1 MPEQQTSKRSTKK
14 RVKVN
19 ALPKKRK
26 RLSAGAMKKVKGG
39 ESMAS
44 PERTTR
50 QKELLTLT
58 FENVG

>member
-1 MPEQQTSKRSTKK
+1 MPKQQTSERTSKK
-14 RVKVN
+14 RVNVN

-26 RLSAGAMKKVKGG
+26 RLSAGDMKKVKGG

-44 PERTTR
+44 PDRTAK

-58 FENVG
+58 FENIG